1 MSNLKAVEVKVFGIV
16 QGVGFRYSTL
26 SVAKRLGVTGY
37 VMNLSD
43 GSVKV
48 VVEGDSGAVDKLIA
62 WLRHGPPGAYVRDIS
77 IKNLPYTGVYRSFNI
92 EF

>member
-26 SVAKRLGVTGY
+26 SVARRLGVSGY

-48 VVEGDSGAVDKLIA
+48 VVEGDSEAVDKLIA
-62 WLRHGPPGAYVRDIS
+62 WLRHGPPGAYVRNIS